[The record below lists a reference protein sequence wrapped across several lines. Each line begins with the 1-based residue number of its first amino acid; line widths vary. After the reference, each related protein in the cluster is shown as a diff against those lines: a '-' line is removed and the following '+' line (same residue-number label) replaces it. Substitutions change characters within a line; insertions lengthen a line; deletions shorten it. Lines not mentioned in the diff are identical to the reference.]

1 MFSPPSFIV
10 DIANVVES
18 RQHDEELLQALIRV
32 LFFTIIATAL
42 LLLYPRYLQS
52 TQILTAYSL
61 YALFAVTHLFW
72 VVKKPGKNRIRR
84 FSTIVA
90 DIGFIS
96 FMIYMMDIQAIM
108 LYPLYIWIV
117 MGNGIRF
124 GDRYFY
130 LALGTAVLFM
140 ATALLLSPYW
150 SSHTDLSAALF
161 TGLILITLLNTKTI
175 KRVQLLNKTL
185 EKKVKH
191 RVQQLEHDYLHDT
204 LTGLQNRIAL
214 EQALKYEPFSG
225 LIVIDIDGFRNI
237 NELYGM
243 HTGSEILIS
252 FAGKL
257 QAFTK
262 SRPFVL
268 YRIDSDVFALRATM
282 AYIDLDFYEKFVYE
296 LFEYI
301 EEMHLQE
308 SHRNDA
314 IKLDVTLGISLES
327 EDALGKAE
335 MALSYAKAH
344 TKKYIAY
351 SKIIDNSKSIKQL
364 LQRKNEIKEAIV
376 SDNFIPVFQPIV
388 DRNRK
393 VVKYES
399 LIRMRK
405 VIDGK
410 AQLVSP
416 YFFLDAAVK
425 TKQYEALTLIMIK
438 KSFESMYE
446 IRKPFSLNLSFNDML
461 NEKVL
466 DALKS
471 NIEKYRIGSQFTVEV
486 LESENVEDYRIIH
499 DFIREFKALGTEI
512 AIDDFGS
519 GFSNF
524 THVFELEPD
533 ILKIDG
539 TLIKHIDTDAKSYE
553 FVKSIVQLA
562 KALNIKTLAEFVSSR
577 EIFEITYDLG
587 IDYFQG
593 YYFGAPMTFDELQKT
608 LQDTEG

>member
-1 MFSPPSFIV
+1 MFLPSYIR
-10 DIANVVES
+10 DIINS
-18 RQHDEELLQALIRV
+18 RKHDEEFLQALTRV
-32 LFFTIIATAL
+32 SFFTILTTLL
-42 LLLYPRYLQS
+42 LLLYPRYALR
-52 TQILTAYSL
+52 TPITVALCL
-61 YALFAVTHLFW
+61 YALFSVTHLFY
-72 VVKKPGKNRIRR
+72 VYQKPGRYRLRRIG
-84 FSTIVA
+84 TIIT
-90 DIGFIS
+90 DIAFVS
-96 FMIYMMDIQAIM
+96 FLMYALGIQAVM

-117 MGNGIRF
+117 LGNGIRF

-130 LALGTAVLFM
+130 MALGASILFM
-140 ATALLLSPYW
+140 GAALVLSPYW
-150 SSHTDLSAALF
+150 STHTDLSAALF

-214 EQALKYEPFSG
+214 EQALKHEPFSG

-243 HTGSEILIS
+243 HTGNEILIN
-252 FAGKL
+252 FAARLQIFTQGK
-257 QAFTK
+257 
-262 SRPFVL
+262 PFVL
-268 YRIDSDVFALRATM
+268 YRIYSDVFALRATM
-282 AYIDLDFYEKFVYE
+282 EYIDLDFYEQIVYE
-296 LFEYI
+296 LLDYVET
-301 EEMHLQE
+301 MQLQE
-308 SHRNDA
+308 SHYNDA
-314 IKLDVTLGISLES
+314 IKLDVTMGISLEN

-351 SKIIDNSKSIKQL
+351 SKIIDTSKSIKQL
-364 LQRKNEIKEAIV
+364 LQRKNEIKEAII

-388 DRNRK
+388 DRNRN
-393 VVKYES
+393 VIKYES

-410 AQLVSP
+410 EQLVSP

-425 TKQYEALTLIMIK
+425 TKQYEALTLIMIE
-438 KSFESMYE
+438 KSFESMHE

-466 DALKS
+466 DTLKT
-471 NIEKYRIGSQFTVEV
+471 NIDKYKIGSQFTVEI

-499 DFIREFKALGTEI
+499 DFIREFKRLGTEI

-562 KALNIKTLAEFVSSR
+562 KALKIKTLAEFVSSE
-577 EIFEITYDLG
+577 EIFEITYALG

-593 YYFGAPMTFDELQKT
+593 YYFGTPMTFEELQQT
-608 LQDTEG
+608 LQDTES